1 LAYISAA
8 GGIGGSIFIQ
18 IFLMGSLK
26 RVFSA
31 GDQPFKVIQGHWFWY
46 QRNSVCDFLLVRHV
60 PIQPPGCNIAINVSY
75 CGIIVTLDLS
85 CTVSEILQVFCTP
98 PLIHP

>member
-1 LAYISAA
+1 MPPPRGTPEYICIYLKFLETGTLAYISAA

-31 GDQPFKVIQGHWFWY
+31 GDQPFKVIQGH
-46 QRNSVCDFLLVRHV
+46 
-60 PIQPPGCNIAINVSY
+60 
-75 CGIIVTLDLS
+75 
-85 CTVSEILQVFCTP
+85 
-98 PLIHP
+98 